1 MLQHFGQLNNVVSR
15 TIILSQNVG
24 LPPRGQDNEWDKEQ
38 RSNKLNALWESHITL
53 QYQQM
58 ILDDSVLK
66 SVSCSLHR
74 HSAVG
79 IWWYDDD
86 ASVIVWTVSA
96 TNVLVL
102 LYQFV
107 TVIKYN
113 LSPSRAVLNSA
124 GPRHPHRR
132 RLDTGLH
139 LFYVNSEGL
148 RHEATARMEK
158 KRLCQWKINVVM
170 ETPGSEPVLLQLLGL
185 HCFSWNRLNW
195 LVNYIFLR
203 IRRICNMTFVPENCP

>member
-1 MLQHFGQLNNVVSR
+1 
-15 TIILSQNVG
+15 
-24 LPPRGQDNEWDKEQ
+24 
-38 RSNKLNALWESHITL
+38 
-53 QYQQM
+53 M

-66 SVSCSLHR
+66 SVSCTLHKR
-74 HSAVG
+74 NAVG

-96 TNVLVL
+96 TIVL

-107 TVIKYN
+107 TVVKSH
-113 LSPSRAVLNSA
+113 LSPSRDVLNSA

-132 RLDTGLH
+132 RLYIALH

-148 RHEATARMEK
+148 RHESIARMEK
-158 KRLCQWKINVVM
+158 KKLRQWKINVVM

-195 LVNYIFLR
+195 LVNSLKKEHIQSDL
-203 IRRICNMTFVPENCP
+203 CPWKPHLAPKHHKNKASC